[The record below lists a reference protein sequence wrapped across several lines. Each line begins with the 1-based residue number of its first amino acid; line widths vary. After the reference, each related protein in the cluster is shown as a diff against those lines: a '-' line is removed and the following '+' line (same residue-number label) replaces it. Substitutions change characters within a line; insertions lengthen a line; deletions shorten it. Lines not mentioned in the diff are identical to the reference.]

1 MPTSV
6 TGLRRQHVSD
16 CLRRLLRG
24 CHSLKKR
31 FVSGKDD
38 KVLGRN
44 HPPITEDLCLIL
56 CGCSEKGLVVVSWWD
71 PETDMVMFLNLEM
84 KTTSWN
90 IIPYRKVLNCQTGSV
105 EEKELQRK
113 EDAGAGA
120 V

>member
-24 CHSLKKR
+24 CHSLKR

-56 CGCSEKGLVVVSWWD
+56 CGCSEKGLVVVSWRD
-71 PETDMVMFLNLEM
+71 PETGYDDVFKLGNESNQLEY
-84 KTTSWN
+84 N
-90 IIPYRKVLNCQTGSV
+90 PI
-105 EEKELQRK
+105 
-113 EDAGAGA
+113 
-120 V
+120 